1 MPSPRNSTC
10 SKRLRPTTPFWPL
23 DKVLGAVADQYRQKL
38 SGYRNKLQELDVLCV
53 DNFFTGTKDNIAHLV
68 GNPYFRG
75 RNLQPRLSGR
85 ADSLPVRPG
94 PYDED
99 KCAR

>member
-38 SGYRNKLQELDVLCV
+38 SGYRNKLQELESHHGMSTDVFLQRFEAGALG
-53 DNFFTGTKDNIAHLV
+53 DADEWFDWEAIAALKTEAERKL
-68 GNPYFRG
+68 GE
-75 RNLQPRLSGR
+75 LER
-85 ADSLPVRPG
+85 AGV
-94 PYDED
+94 
-99 KCAR
+99 